1 MLDVVHCTPITIS
14 GLISSQWGRT
24 LQVGV
29 LVNVSMLC
37 IYRLPSDSKAFVKS
51 DLLPHLEALLAPECS
66 TFDQSMN
73 TSMGKAVS
81 IPGVVKPESRSSE
94 GSVN

>member
-1 MLDVVHCTPITIS
+1 M
-14 GLISSQWGRT
+14 
-24 LQVGV
+24 GV
-29 LVNVSMLC
+29 LVIVSMLC
-37 IYRLPSDSKAFVKS
+37 IYRLPSDSKAFIKS